1 MNSEDEMLV
10 KEKLLRLLS
19 ETEKYDFPFLAGV
32 DKKKLI
38 IITRKHDLDEKM
50 LGIMSIFRLKI
61 PSLFLSDDVW
71 KQTKKEVRDKFE
83 NLSEEQLLNGFYF
96 QELMHEYVSNNIR
109 LIDESWLSEE

>member
-1 MNSEDEMLV
+1 
-10 KEKLLRLLS
+10 
-19 ETEKYDFPFLAGV
+19 
-32 DKKKLI
+32 
-38 IITRKHDLDEKM
+38 M

-71 KQTKKEVRDKFE
+71 EQTKKEVRDKFE

>member
-1 MNSEDEMLV
+1 MVDDCFSGEEIFMNSEDEMLV

-61 PSLFLSDDVW
+61 PSLFLFLKS
-71 KQTKKEVRDKFE
+71 FFLHL
-83 NLSEEQLLNGFYF
+83 NLILYIFLQSTFHFYT
-96 QELMHEYVSNNIR
+96 N
-109 LIDESWLSEE
+109 